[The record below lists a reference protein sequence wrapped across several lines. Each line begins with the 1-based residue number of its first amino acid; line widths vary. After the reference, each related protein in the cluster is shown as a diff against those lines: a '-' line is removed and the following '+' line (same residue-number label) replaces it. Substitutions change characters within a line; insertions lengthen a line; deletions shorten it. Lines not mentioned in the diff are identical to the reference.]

1 MLKTPFHHLWTPKS
15 CKRTSKHLQED
26 TTGILAAPE
35 VAPTART
42 APAASETGADTEML
56 SARVSTAIAR
66 QFRSL
71 AKLKGQ
77 KVQGMME
84 TALSEY
90 LERNRF

>member
-1 MLKTPFHHLWTPKS
+1 
-15 CKRTSKHLQED
+15 
-26 TTGILAAPE
+26 
-35 VAPTART
+35 
-42 APAASETGADTEML
+42 ML

-71 AKLKGQ
+71 AKLRGQ

>member
-1 MLKTPFHHLWTPKS
+1 MKRAPITFDPTPETNA
-15 CKRTSKHLQED
+15 
-26 TTGILAAPE
+26 AAPPKPK
-35 VAPTART
+35 AQKTARTART

>member
-1 MLKTPFHHLWTPKS
+1 M
-15 CKRTSKHLQED
+15 
-26 TTGILAAPE
+26 
-35 VAPTART
+35 
-42 APAASETGADTEML
+42 PAADSEATETDML

-71 AKLKGQ
+71 AKLKGL
-77 KVQGMME
+77 KVQEMME

>member
-1 MLKTPFHHLWTPKS
+1 MKRAPITFDPTPETN
-15 CKRTSKHLQED
+15 
-26 TTGILAAPE
+26 AAPPKPKAQKT
-35 VAPTART
+35 VRAAQGK
-42 APAASETGADTEML
+42 APAATETRADTEML

>member
-1 MLKTPFHHLWTPKS
+1 MKRAPITFDPTPETN
-15 CKRTSKHLQED
+15 
-26 TTGILAAPE
+26 AAPPKPK
-35 VAPTART
+35 ARNKSART
-42 APAASETGADTEML
+42 ARKAPAAVETPADTEML

-77 KVQGMME
+77 KVQAMME

>member
-1 MLKTPFHHLWTPKS
+1 MKRAPITFETTPETN
-15 CKRTSKHLQED
+15 
-26 TTGILAAPE
+26 AAPPKRKE
-35 VAPTART
+35 QGKE
-42 APAASETGADTEML
+42 PAARSKATPPAAGEGADTEML

-71 AKLKGQ
+71 AKLRGQ

>member
-1 MLKTPFHHLWTPKS
+1 MKRAPITFDPTPETN
-15 CKRTSKHLQED
+15 
-26 TTGILAAPE
+26 AAP
-35 VAPTART
+35 VKRKAPGQARQPQPGSGKP
-42 APAASETGADTEML
+42 AAASEATETEML

-71 AKLKGQ
+71 AKLKGL
-77 KVQGMME
+77 KVQEMME

>member
-1 MLKTPFHHLWTPKS
+1 MKRAPITFDPTPETN
-15 CKRTSKHLQED
+15 
-26 TTGILAAPE
+26 AAP
-35 VAPTART
+35 VKRKTQGKARRVM
-42 APAASETGADTEML
+42 PAADSEATETDML

-71 AKLKGQ
+71 AKLKGL
-77 KVQGMME
+77 KVQEMME

>member
-1 MLKTPFHHLWTPKS
+1 MKRAPITFETTPETNAARP
-15 CKRTSKHLQED
+15 KRTEQDRAE
-26 TTGILAAPE
+26 AARSSN
-35 VAPTART
+35 AT
-42 APAASETGADTEML
+42 PAGGEGADTEML

-71 AKLKGQ
+71 AKLRGQ

>member
-1 MLKTPFHHLWTPKS
+1 MKRAPITFDPTPETN
-15 CKRTSKHLQED
+15 
-26 TTGILAAPE
+26 AAP
-35 VAPTART
+35 VKRKAPPAKARQSK
-42 APAASETGADTEML
+42 PMAARAGAATEGGTDTEML
-56 SARVSTAIAR
+56 SARVSTVIAR

-90 LERNRF
+90 MERNRF